1 MIPEARY
8 VPAAFCTRSFF
19 VLSSRLCGIGTAA
32 TLAGGKVMNSDAGG
46 PGSDPTPDVRLSGA
60 CEPGILT
67 IAVKPDRDRVLVCPA
82 GEVDL
87 ATAGKLE
94 GQILELLEAGFDHV
108 VVDLRAVTFIDSTG
122 IRALF
127 TTHSHAQAT
136 GRSVSLILGGRA
148 TRLPLEIAGI
158 IDILEIE
165 PGSGASADGSL
176 PG

>member
-8 VPAAFCTRSFF
+8 VPAAFCTRSS
-19 VLSSRLCGIGTAA
+19 VIPRSRLCGIGTVAA
-32 TLAGGKVMNSDAGG
+32 LAGGEVMTSHAGTPG
-46 PGSDPTPDVRLSGA
+46 PDPTPDVRLSGA

-67 IAVKPDRDRVLVCPA
+67 IDVKPDRDRVLVCPA
-82 GEVDL
+82 GEIDL
-87 ATAGKLE
+87 ATAGRLE

-158 IDILEIE
+158 LNILEIE
-165 PGSGASADGSL
+165 PCNGASGDGGLS
-176 PG
+176 G